1 MRTFASFFIAG
12 FLIATSFGQGLE
24 VPGLLKYSPPS
35 GFKRD
40 DARAPKGRIAFFA
53 PQAENYSPN
62 VMIRVIDAG
71 SYTAKS
77 LVRESIASMSKDK
90 GIKVL
95 SDMPIKV
102 GGKECHT
109 LQLELSLDNGM
120 VVAQR
125 QVIAVHKKKVILF
138 IMSTLKKNVNDT
150 TKKFGSSMKSVVW
163 Q

>member
-1 MRTFASFFIAG
+1 MRTFASVFVVAC
-12 FLIATSFGQGLE
+12 LISPSFGQGLDL
-24 VPGLLKYSPPS
+24 PGLLKYSPPT

-53 PQAENYSPN
+53 PQSDNYSPN
-62 VMIRVIDAG
+62 VMIRVIEAG

-102 GGKECHT
+102 GGKACHT

-138 IMSTLKKNVNDT
+138 IMSTLKKNVTDT
-150 TKKFGSSMKSVVW
+150 TKKFGNSMKSVAW